1 MHHHS
6 NFSVDTAAP
15 EVEVVVTAAAAID
28 GGGVVV
34 VVVVIFVDVLSLK
47 ERA

>member
-6 NFSVDTAAP
+6 TFSVDTAAP
-15 EVEVVVTAAAAID
+15 EVEVVVKAAAAID

-34 VVVVIFVDVLSLK
+34 VVFVDVLSLK